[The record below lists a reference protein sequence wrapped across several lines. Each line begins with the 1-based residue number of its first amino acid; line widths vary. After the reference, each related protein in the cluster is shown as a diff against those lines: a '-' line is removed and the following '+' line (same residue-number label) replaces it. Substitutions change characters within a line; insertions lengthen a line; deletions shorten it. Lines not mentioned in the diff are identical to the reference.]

1 VTILVLGVQGSLAEQ
16 SNGDADCTEQ
26 HRLAAPNSV
35 ENKQDENE
43 IGERSKAVVD
53 TSDENAGFACNTQ
66 VFVHDVLIVV
76 NDVDS
81 SHLSQYL
88 DSNAVSIALLAVVT
102 VALIEFEHTASVFG
116 TEEP

>member
-1 VTILVLGVQGSLAEQ
+1 VTILILGVQGSLAEQ
-16 SNGDADCTEQ
+16 SNSDANCTKQ

-35 ENKQDENE
+35 ENEQNE
-43 IGERSKAVVD
+43 DKIGKWTKAVVD
-53 TSDENAGFACNTQ
+53 TSDKDAGFACNTQ
-66 VFVHDVLIVV
+66 VFVHNVLIVV

-88 DSNAVSIALLAVVT
+88 DSNAVSITLLAGVILV
-102 VALIEFEHTASVFG
+102 LIEFEHTASVFG